1 MLVLDSDKIAELI
14 ENLDK
19 EILQIKNEAMKLAWH
34 MRGSL
39 SYNEALALSFHERD
53 LIAKMVKE
61 NFETTKK
68 TGLPYF

>member
-1 MLVLDSDKIAELI
+1 LLVLDSDKIAELI

>member
-1 MLVLDSDKIAELI
+1 LDSDKIAELI

>member
-1 MLVLDSDKIAELI
+1 MDSDKIAELI